1 MRKIRYVPQ
10 FIQTECGLCCIT
22 MIANYYG
29 HKITLNELRDY
40 QQPGRDGISAKD
52 LCRILDWIQFDY
64 KLYKCSIQNIPR
76 TRLPLIAFWEKSH
89 FIVVERIQ
97 KKTISVVD
105 PALGRVIYSYDDF
118 EMGFSGL
125 VICPSPKPNIALKS
139 KPKNV
144 WLKYLP
150 LLFSSKFFL
159 LGVLV
164 FSIVTYL
171 ISLLIP
177 VFVQKIID
185 SVNSIPF
192 TLMCGGM
199 LILFGY
205 VVSFLV
211 NSLFGVLLRTKIYKS
226 FYKSTFA
233 KLTNVAYSFFENRTV
248 GSISYNLDCIDVI
261 NDLYGSRLI
270 NFIISVGAF
279 VVLSA
284 YVMSISMRIY
294 GVLFIALS
302 LLSLIMF
309 LSNKHIVRLNQTEI
323 NGKEKLRELQLE
335 YISAVGCIKMGG
347 AQKEFFQKWNKKFEQ
362 TIDKTK
368 KKGIAQTVYTTISAA
383 SLTVLPVFILLICLY
398 SVFLNQMTVGTAV
411 SLYSIATVITSNA
424 IDMVSSAN
432 QFELFKLY
440 LERIKDIVAQPDE
453 SNGSIEIK
461 DINLIEFRNV
471 SFRYNTHSPLV
482 LKNINMKFEKGKK
495 IAIVGGSGSGKSSIA
510 KLLIQLYPPSEGS
523 IIYDDVIFSE
533 LDKTA
538 LRKCISMVPQDGTI
552 FNRSIM
558 ENITLLADD
567 CSEEDITA
575 TCKAM
580 QIYDDII
587 AMPMKFD
594 TILSD
599 IGTNISGGQKQRLIL
614 ARMLLAKP
622 HFIVMDEATS
632 SLDSITEQL
641 VFSELSRLGLT
652 QIIIAHRLSTI
663 EDADNIYVLKDGE
676 IVEEG
681 QHHAL
686 MQRRG
691 VYYELYQSS
700 QQNKM

>member
-1 MRKIRYVPQ
+1 
-10 FIQTECGLCCIT
+10 
-22 MIANYYG
+22 
-29 HKITLNELRDY
+29 
-40 QQPGRDGISAKD
+40 
-52 LCRILDWIQFDY
+52 
-64 KLYKCSIQNIPR
+64 
-76 TRLPLIAFWEKSH
+76 
-89 FIVVERIQ
+89 
-97 KKTISVVD
+97 
-105 PALGRVIYSYDDF
+105 
-118 EMGFSGL
+118 
-125 VICPSPKPNIALKS
+125 
-139 KPKNV
+139 
-144 WLKYLP
+144 
-150 LLFSSKFFL
+150 
-159 LGVLV
+159 
-164 FSIVTYL
+164 
-171 ISLLIP
+171 
-177 VFVQKIID
+177 
-185 SVNSIPF
+185 
-192 TLMCGGM
+192 
-199 LILFGY
+199 
-205 VVSFLV
+205 
-211 NSLFGVLLRTKIYKS
+211 
-226 FYKSTFA
+226 
-233 KLTNVAYSFFENRTV
+233 
-248 GSISYNLDCIDVI
+248 
-261 NDLYGSRLI
+261 
-270 NFIISVGAF
+270 
-279 VVLSA
+279 
-284 YVMSISMRIY
+284 
-294 GVLFIALS
+294 
-302 LLSLIMF
+302 
-309 LSNKHIVRLNQTEI
+309 
-323 NGKEKLRELQLE
+323 
-335 YISAVGCIKMGG
+335 
-347 AQKEFFQKWNKKFEQ
+347 
-362 TIDKTK
+362 
-368 KKGIAQTVYTTISAA
+368 
-383 SLTVLPVFILLICLY
+383 
-398 SVFLNQMTVGTAV
+398 MTVGTAV

-461 DINLIEFRNV
+461 DINLIEFKNV